1 MRPIS
6 PSIFLALRTSALLIT
21 GMIGASLPALAA
33 APATYTVA
41 EQPTTSWLHLSGQIE
56 AVDQG
61 TVSAQTSGRISA
73 ITVDVNDVVPAGQL
87 LIEITNTTQSASLD
101 QARAAVKSAEARS
114 LDAERQSARLAA
126 LLSRGSVSRRDY
138 DIADTEAKAAASAL
152 KQAKAALVQAGENL
166 GYTRIV
172 SPYAGIVSA
181 KHVSLGE
188 TVSPGQALL
197 SGYAFEQMRITT
209 SVPARYV
216 DTLKPDTPI
225 NISFADQTQLTLTQ
239 HQLFQF
245 ADPAS
250 HTFTLRMNLP
260 KQQTPHWHAGNWVE
274 VAIPVATTSTIRIP
288 EQSVLRHSELSAV
301 YLQSGQHFILRQI
314 RIGQTQ
320 DGQIDVLS
328 GLSAGDVIARDAY
341 AQSEQQGGHDA
352 P

>member
-1 MRPIS
+1 MRPLS
-6 PSIFLALRTSALLIT
+6 VFLISALQISTLLFT
-21 GMIGASLPALAA
+21 GIFAADTPAVAA
-33 APATYTVA
+33 EPATYTVTQ
-41 EQPTTSWLHLSGQIE
+41 QPNTSWLHLSGQIE

-87 LIEITNTTQSASLD
+87 LIEITSTTQSASLD

-152 KQAKAALVQAGENL
+152 KQARAALVQAGENL

-197 SGYAFEQMRITT
+197 SGYAFEQMRVTT
-209 SVPARYV
+209 AIPARYV

-225 NISFADQTQLTLTQ
+225 NISFADQTRLTILE

-245 ADPAS
+245 ADPVS

-260 KQQTPHWHAGNWVE
+260 KQHTPHWHAGNWVDI
-274 VAIPVATTSTIRIP
+274 AIPVATTPTLRIP
-288 EQSVLRHSELSAV
+288 EQAVLRHSELSAV
-301 YLQSGQHFILRQI
+301 YLQSGQQFILRQI
-314 RIGQTQ
+314 RMGQTQ
-320 DGQIDVLS
+320 DGQIEVLS

-341 AQSEQQGGHDA
+341 AQSEQQGGHHA